1 MNTQHINKRIPR
13 GDRNVL
19 EWKYKG
25 QLPYSAATYF
35 TVKKTTDP
43 TDDRLI
49 DLLCTTDYDAETDK
63 TTITAIVPANNT
75 ADLTSSTYK
84 YDIANYG
91 NNDGEEFTPFSGD
104 LFLIGDVR
112 TPFDGTDLPE
122 DAERYIPV
130 KVSDITDGNFVKRN
144 GNTFDGQDLS
154 TVIGNTH
161 THENKSLLD
170 SYDQTNANLT
180 DAVNLKHSHA
190 NKAVIDQVSQ
200 QTLDQNALHTELF
213 DFLLNGN
220 IDEAD
225 TNVSIDFNQSLI
237 RIGAL

>member
-1 MNTQHINKRIPR
+1 MNTQHVNKRIPR

-25 QLPYSAATYF
+25 QLPYSGNTYF

-49 DLLCTTDYDAETDK
+49 DVLCSTDYDAETEK

-75 ADLTSSTYK
+75 ADLQSSTYK
-84 YDIANYG
+84 YDVANYG
-91 NNDGEEFTPFSGD
+91 ENDGEEFTPFSGD

-112 TPFDGTDLPE
+112 TPFDGTDLPDPE
-122 DAERYIPV
+122 LRYIPIMARNFDDGDIIQKSGDEYV
-130 KVSDITDGNFVKRN
+130 GIPPGQLADENFYNKPEVDQFVSDLESADSQMSGDISNLQANVN
-144 GNTFDGQDLS
+144 Y
-154 TVIGNTH
+154 
-161 THENKSLLD
+161 LL
-170 SYDQTNANLT
+170 
-180 DAVNLKHSHA
+180 
-190 NKAVIDQVSQ
+190 
-200 QTLDQNALHTELF
+200 ELQ

-220 IDEAD
+220 IDEMD
-225 TNVSIDFNQSLI
+225 TNVSIDFNKSLI